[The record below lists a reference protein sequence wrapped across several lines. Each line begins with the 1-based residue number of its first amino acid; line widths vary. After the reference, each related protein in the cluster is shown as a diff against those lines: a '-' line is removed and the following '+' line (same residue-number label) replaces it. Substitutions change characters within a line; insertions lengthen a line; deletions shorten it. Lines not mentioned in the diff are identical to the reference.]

1 MEQLEREIRKEID
14 EMNTSVSLVDRLEAG
29 DTMDDDRR
37 EELLSST
44 RAVFDTVNPNNVKNS
59 LTDSQISIISKHDGY
74 PESGHFYSTPLAA
87 GKDPSKPEHGGPEAQ
102 PNPPDVGG
110 TPPDAPQQPTRT
122 GSKLSKQT
130 KCRQSQRPPPKQAE
144 DLHHHHHHPD
154 AAAKNPI
161 QQTNSASLANLLYPP
176 GAGGVGAAKR
186 KRLPSTVVLGLIQ
199 LLLSVTLAALG
210 GLVIARNASL
220 AMAGTGLWC
229 GAIAG
234 IAGSLGLMNVKMA
247 KTGFLAVNLICVAS
261 STLGL
266 ALTGI
271 GAVRDANLAQQD
283 ELIWGAVTA
292 GTGLLVALAVHFLIS
307 VFSVYYSALKL
318 CSRPTPKL
326 QMIDNV
332 MHSNSQAFMTQQKV
346 EDYINSLH
354 VEPGV
359 KDMMYQTMLKRSYGS
374 MYGEKHR
381 GDNYSTGT
389 SQRVMLVP
397 AGAGNGLPPMM
408 PLYPPVQTSPG
419 NAPLVYPPNLMPP
432 GVPQY
437 QPYPESALIE
447 AQISRANRKRS
458 TMRMNNERNG
468 GGGADVEQ
476 RPRRKSDSDLEK
488 TFTYT
493 GLDRDIADSYLAKEE
508 EKLTGSIVSN
518 SGMHPSPP
526 HTYHHDLMLIDHRTH
541 FERYND
547 IHISSS
553 MLPMIFA
560 RSFPLGD
567 APSMRDRNRVEPRSR
582 FSSSLR
588 KMRRSVFSFTSSRSS
603 KSSSSSFSSSDSIS
617 PSGRIVM
624 LLSVMRAT
632 GDVGVGV
639 RFLLI
644 SCERSASTHR
654 MRTMYA
660 SYRPFS
666 SSSSFSNSSR

>member
-37 EELLSST
+37 DELLSST
-44 RAVFDTVNPNNVKNS
+44 RAVFENVNPNNVKNS

-74 PESGHFYSTPLAA
+74 PESGHFYSTPLAG
-87 GKDPSKPEHGGPEAQ
+87 GKDPS
-102 PNPPDVGG
+102 VGG
-110 TPPDAPQQPTRT
+110 EPDTSSPAGTNQPELGKGGSDGNGDKSSPEVAGRT
-122 GSKLSKQT
+122 GSKLDKQT
-130 KCRQSQRPPPKQAE
+130 KCRQSQREQKGANMSQ
-144 DLHHHHHHPD
+144 PD
-154 AAAKNPI
+154 ISTKNPP
-161 QQTNSASLANLLYPP
+161 QPSASLANLLYAP
-176 GAGGVGAAKR
+176 GCGGVPKR
-186 KRLPSTVVLGLIQ
+186 KRLPSTVILGLIQ

-318 CSRPTPKL
+318 CSRPTQKL

-408 PLYPPVQTSPG
+408 PMYPPVQTSPG
-419 NAPLVYPPNLMPP
+419 NSPMIYPPNLMPP

-437 QPYPESALIE
+437 QPYPESALME

-458 TMRMNNERNG
+458 TMRMNNERNS
-468 GGGADVEQ
+468 AEME

-518 SGMHPSPP
+518 GGMHVTPP

-547 IHISSS
+547 IH
-553 MLPMIFA
+553 M
-560 RSFPLGD
+560 
-567 APSMRDRNRVEPRSR
+567 
-582 FSSSLR
+582 
-588 KMRRSVFSFTSSRSS
+588 
-603 KSSSSSFSSSDSIS
+603 
-617 PSGRIVM
+617 
-624 LLSVMRAT
+624 
-632 GDVGVGV
+632 
-639 RFLLI
+639 
-644 SCERSASTHR
+644 
-654 MRTMYA
+654 
-660 SYRPFS
+660 
-666 SSSSFSNSSR
+666 

>member
-14 EMNTSVSLVDRLEAG
+14 EMNTSVSLVDRLEAS
-29 DTMDDDRR
+29 DTMDEERR
-37 EELLSST
+37 DELLSST
-44 RAVFDTVNPNNVKNS
+44 RAVFESVNPNNVKNS

-74 PESGHFYSTPLAA
+74 PDSSGHFYSMPTGKEDGGGGGHPDHGGAGRPSGPDVTATEPTSKDRLTSKDRKQAKSKAKHQKVVGGGEKEQQPAA
-87 GKDPSKPEHGGPEAQ
+87 PAPGPEAMGKGQ
-102 PNPPDVGG
+102 TVG
-110 TPPDAPQQPTRT
+110 
-122 GSKLSKQT
+122 
-130 KCRQSQRPPPKQAE
+130 
-144 DLHHHHHHPD
+144 
-154 AAAKNPI
+154 
-161 QQTNSASLANLLYPP
+161 SASLANLLFAP
-176 GAGGVGAAKR
+176 GAGPGCTKR
-186 KRLPSTVVLGLIQ
+186 KKLPSTVVLGLIQ

-318 CSRPTPKL
+318 CSRPSQKL

-332 MHSNSQAFMTQQKV
+332 MHTNSQAFMTQQKV

-359 KDMMYQTMLKRSYGS
+359 KDMMYQTMLKRSFGS

-381 GDNYSTGT
+381 VGDNYSTGT

-408 PLYPPVQTSPG
+408 PMYPPVQSSPPG
-419 NAPLVYPPNLMPP
+419 NSSMIYPPNLMPP

-437 QPYPESALIE
+437 QPYPESALME
-447 AQISRANRKRS
+447 AQISRTNRKRS

-468 GGGADVEQ
+468 ADIE

-508 EKLTGSIVSN
+508 EKLSSSIVSN
-518 SGMHPSPP
+518 SGHHPSLP
-526 HTYHHDLMLIDHRTH
+526 HTYHHDLMLIDHRTN

-547 IHISSS
+547 IH
-553 MLPMIFA
+553 M
-560 RSFPLGD
+560 
-567 APSMRDRNRVEPRSR
+567 
-582 FSSSLR
+582 
-588 KMRRSVFSFTSSRSS
+588 
-603 KSSSSSFSSSDSIS
+603 
-617 PSGRIVM
+617 
-624 LLSVMRAT
+624 
-632 GDVGVGV
+632 
-639 RFLLI
+639 
-644 SCERSASTHR
+644 
-654 MRTMYA
+654 
-660 SYRPFS
+660 
-666 SSSSFSNSSR
+666 

>member
-37 EELLSST
+37 DELLSST
-44 RAVFDTVNPNNVKNS
+44 RAVFDNVNPNNVKNS

-74 PESGHFYSTPLAA
+74 PDSGHFYSTPH
-87 GKDPSKPEHGGPEAQ
+87 GKDLQPAGDQTLKLPDPPVSNQPDSPNGGTDGGVTA
-102 PNPPDVGG
+102 G
-110 TPPDAPQQPTRT
+110 TPPAMDGTGRPVRT
-122 GSKLSKQT
+122 GSKMDKQA
-130 KCRQSQRPPPKQAE
+130 KIRQSQRGNAPQDVPPT
-144 DLHHHHHHPD
+144 
-154 AAAKNPI
+154 KNAP
-161 QQTNSASLANLLYPP
+161 QVSASLANLLYTP
-176 GAGGVGAAKR
+176 GGAAKR

-318 CSRPTPKL
+318 CSRPTQKL
-326 QMIDNV
+326 QMMDNV

-408 PLYPPVQTSPG
+408 PMYPPVQTSPG
-419 NAPLVYPPNLMPP
+419 NSPMMYPNGLMPP

-437 QPYPESALIE
+437 QPYPESALME

-458 TMRMNNERNG
+458 TMRMNQHERQQQQAG
-468 GGGADVEQ
+468 ELEQ

-518 SGMHPSPP
+518 SGLHPAASSPP

-547 IHISSS
+547 IH
-553 MLPMIFA
+553 M
-560 RSFPLGD
+560 
-567 APSMRDRNRVEPRSR
+567 
-582 FSSSLR
+582 
-588 KMRRSVFSFTSSRSS
+588 
-603 KSSSSSFSSSDSIS
+603 
-617 PSGRIVM
+617 
-624 LLSVMRAT
+624 
-632 GDVGVGV
+632 
-639 RFLLI
+639 
-644 SCERSASTHR
+644 
-654 MRTMYA
+654 
-660 SYRPFS
+660 
-666 SSSSFSNSSR
+666 

>member
-37 EELLSST
+37 DELLSST
-44 RAVFDTVNPNNVKNS
+44 RAVFENVNPNNVKNS

-74 PESGHFYSTPLAA
+74 PDSGHFYSTPLAG
-87 GKDPSKPEHGGPEAQ
+87 GKDSTATAGADQSLKASETSPPTNGTNQTELGKVGSDGNAKSQPEVTGRTGGRA
-102 PNPPDVGG
+102 
-110 TPPDAPQQPTRT
+110 
-122 GSKLSKQT
+122 GSKLDKQT
-130 KCRQSQRPPPKQAE
+130 KCRQSQREHK
-144 DLHHHHHHPD
+144 D
-154 AAAKNPI
+154 ANLSQLDASTKNPP
-161 QQTNSASLANLLYPP
+161 QPSASLANLLYSP
-176 GAGGVGAAKR
+176 GCGVPKR
-186 KRLPSTVVLGLIQ
+186 KRLPSTVILGLIQ

-318 CSRPTPKL
+318 CSRPTQKL

-359 KDMMYQTMLKRSYGS
+359 KDMMYQTMMKRSYGS

-408 PLYPPVQTSPG
+408 PMYPPVQTSPG
-419 NAPLVYPPNLMPP
+419 NSPMMYPPNLMPP
-432 GVPQY
+432 GVPQQY
-437 QPYPESALIE
+437 QPYPESALME

-458 TMRMNNERNG
+458 TMRMNNERNS
-468 GGGADVEQ
+468 AEME

-518 SGMHPSPP
+518 SGMQVTPP

-547 IHISSS
+547 IH
-553 MLPMIFA
+553 M
-560 RSFPLGD
+560 
-567 APSMRDRNRVEPRSR
+567 
-582 FSSSLR
+582 
-588 KMRRSVFSFTSSRSS
+588 
-603 KSSSSSFSSSDSIS
+603 
-617 PSGRIVM
+617 
-624 LLSVMRAT
+624 
-632 GDVGVGV
+632 
-639 RFLLI
+639 
-644 SCERSASTHR
+644 
-654 MRTMYA
+654 
-660 SYRPFS
+660 
-666 SSSSFSNSSR
+666 

>member
-37 EELLSST
+37 DELLSST
-44 RAVFDTVNPNNVKNS
+44 RAVFENVNPNNVKNS

-74 PESGHFYSTPLAA
+74 PDSGHFYSTPLAG
-87 GKDPSKPEHGGPEAQ
+87 GKDPATAVGDDQTLKTREEHSP
-102 PNPPDVGG
+102 PNGTNQAEGKVGKVPPDVTGRSG
-110 TPPDAPQQPTRT
+110 RT
-122 GSKLSKQT
+122 GTKLDKQT
-130 KCRQSQRPPPKQAE
+130 KCRQSQREQKAPTLSPQ
-144 DLHHHHHHPD
+144 DVTT
-154 AAAKNPI
+154 KNPP
-161 QQTNSASLANLLYPP
+161 QPSASLANLLYPT
-176 GAGGVGAAKR
+176 GCGVPKR
-186 KRLPSTVVLGLIQ
+186 KRLPSTVILGLIQ

-318 CSRPTPKL
+318 CSRPTQKL

-359 KDMMYQTMLKRSYGS
+359 KDIMYQTMLKRSYGS

-408 PLYPPVQTSPG
+408 PMYPPVQTSPG
-419 NAPLVYPPNLMPP
+419 NSPMMYPPNLMPP

-437 QPYPESALIE
+437 QPYPESALME

-458 TMRMNNERNG
+458 TMRMNNERNS
-468 GGGADVEQ
+468 AEME

-518 SGMHPSPP
+518 SGMHVTPP

-547 IHISSS
+547 IH
-553 MLPMIFA
+553 M
-560 RSFPLGD
+560 
-567 APSMRDRNRVEPRSR
+567 
-582 FSSSLR
+582 
-588 KMRRSVFSFTSSRSS
+588 
-603 KSSSSSFSSSDSIS
+603 
-617 PSGRIVM
+617 
-624 LLSVMRAT
+624 
-632 GDVGVGV
+632 
-639 RFLLI
+639 
-644 SCERSASTHR
+644 
-654 MRTMYA
+654 
-660 SYRPFS
+660 
-666 SSSSFSNSSR
+666 

>member
-1 MEQLEREIRKEID
+1 MNRGEQTGAGRGSMEQLEREIRKEID

-29 DTMDDDRR
+29 DTMDDERR

-74 PESGHFYSTPLAA
+74 PESGHFYSTPLATA
-87 GKDPSKPEHGGPEAQ
+87 PGGKDPAGPPAAPTQPDANPNGTATPPEATQ
-102 PNPPDVGG
+102 PV
-110 TPPDAPQQPTRT
+110 RT
-122 GSKLSKQT
+122 GSKMSKQT
-130 KCRQSQRPPPKQAE
+130 KCRQSQRQAKQTD
-144 DLHHHHHHPD
+144 DLHHQHYPE
-154 AAAKNPI
+154 AATKNP
-161 QQTNSASLANLLYPP
+161 QQTNSASLVNLLYPP
-176 GAGGVGAAKR
+176 GGAGVAKR
-186 KRLPSTVVLGLIQ
+186 KSLPSTVVLGLIQ

-318 CSRPTPKL
+318 CSRPTQKL

-346 EDYINSLH
+346 EDYINSLQ

-408 PLYPPVQTSPG
+408 PMYPPVQTSPG
-419 NAPLVYPPNLMPP
+419 NSPMMYPPNLMPP

-437 QPYPESALIE
+437 QPYPESALME

-458 TMRMNNERNG
+458 TMRMNHERNG
-468 GGGADVEQ
+468 GDVEQ

-547 IHISSS
+547 IH
-553 MLPMIFA
+553 M
-560 RSFPLGD
+560 
-567 APSMRDRNRVEPRSR
+567 
-582 FSSSLR
+582 
-588 KMRRSVFSFTSSRSS
+588 
-603 KSSSSSFSSSDSIS
+603 
-617 PSGRIVM
+617 
-624 LLSVMRAT
+624 
-632 GDVGVGV
+632 
-639 RFLLI
+639 
-644 SCERSASTHR
+644 
-654 MRTMYA
+654 
-660 SYRPFS
+660 
-666 SSSSFSNSSR
+666 

>member
-14 EMNTSVSLVDRLEAG
+14 EMNTSVSLVDRLEAS
-29 DTMDDDRR
+29 DTMDEERR
-37 EELLSST
+37 DELLSST
-44 RAVFDTVNPNNVKNS
+44 RAVFESVNPNNVKNS

-74 PESGHFYSTPLAA
+74 PDSSGHFYSMPTGKEDGAGGGGGGGHLDHGGTGRPSGPDAPATGPTSKERKQTKSKAKHQKVVGGGGEKEQPAA
-87 GKDPSKPEHGGPEAQ
+87 PAPGPEAMGKGQ
-102 PNPPDVGG
+102 PLG
-110 TPPDAPQQPTRT
+110 
-122 GSKLSKQT
+122 
-130 KCRQSQRPPPKQAE
+130 
-144 DLHHHHHHPD
+144 
-154 AAAKNPI
+154 
-161 QQTNSASLANLLYPP
+161 SASLANLLFAP
-176 GAGGVGAAKR
+176 GAGPGCTKR
-186 KRLPSTVVLGLIQ
+186 KKLPSTVVLGLIQ

-318 CSRPTPKL
+318 CSRPSQKL

-332 MHSNSQAFMTQQKV
+332 MHTNSQAFMTQQKV

-359 KDMMYQTMLKRSYGS
+359 KDMMYQTMLKRSFGS

-381 GDNYSTGT
+381 VGDNYSTGT

-408 PLYPPVQTSPG
+408 PMYPPVQSSPPG
-419 NAPLVYPPNLMPP
+419 NSSMIYPPNLMPP

-437 QPYPESALIE
+437 QPYPESALME
-447 AQISRANRKRS
+447 AQISRTNRKRS

-468 GGGADVEQ
+468 ADIE

-508 EKLTGSIVSN
+508 EKLSSSIVSN
-518 SGMHPSPP
+518 SGHHPSLP
-526 HTYHHDLMLIDHRTH
+526 HTYHHDLMLIDHRTN

-547 IHISSS
+547 IH
-553 MLPMIFA
+553 M
-560 RSFPLGD
+560 
-567 APSMRDRNRVEPRSR
+567 
-582 FSSSLR
+582 
-588 KMRRSVFSFTSSRSS
+588 
-603 KSSSSSFSSSDSIS
+603 
-617 PSGRIVM
+617 
-624 LLSVMRAT
+624 
-632 GDVGVGV
+632 
-639 RFLLI
+639 
-644 SCERSASTHR
+644 
-654 MRTMYA
+654 
-660 SYRPFS
+660 
-666 SSSSFSNSSR
+666 

>member
-37 EELLSST
+37 DELLSST
-44 RAVFDTVNPNNVKNS
+44 RAVFENVNPNNVKNS

-74 PESGHFYSTPLAA
+74 PESGHFYSTPLTSA
-87 GKDPSKPEHGGPEAQ
+87 KDPTNVIGDGGDQILKTREENSS
-102 PNPPDVGG
+102 PNVANQTEGKVGKV
-110 TPPDAPQQPTRT
+110 PPDATGRSGRT
-122 GSKLSKQT
+122 GSKLDKQT
-130 KCRQSQRPPPKQAE
+130 KCRQSQREQKAPTLSPQ
-144 DLHHHHHHPD
+144 DLTT
-154 AAAKNPI
+154 KNS
-161 QQTNSASLANLLYPP
+161 QQPSASLANLLYPT
-176 GAGGVGAAKR
+176 GYGVPKR
-186 KRLPSTVVLGLIQ
+186 KRLPSTVILGLIQ

-318 CSRPTPKL
+318 CSRPTQKL

-359 KDMMYQTMLKRSYGS
+359 KDIMYQTMLKRSYGS

-408 PLYPPVQTSPG
+408 PMYPTVQTSPG
-419 NAPLVYPPNLMPP
+419 NSPMMYPPNLMPP

-437 QPYPESALIE
+437 QPYPESALME

-458 TMRMNNERNG
+458 TMRMNNERNS
-468 GGGADVEQ
+468 AEME

-508 EKLTGSIVSN
+508 EKLTGSLVSN
-518 SGMHPSPP
+518 SGMQVTPP

-547 IHISSS
+547 IH
-553 MLPMIFA
+553 M
-560 RSFPLGD
+560 
-567 APSMRDRNRVEPRSR
+567 
-582 FSSSLR
+582 
-588 KMRRSVFSFTSSRSS
+588 
-603 KSSSSSFSSSDSIS
+603 
-617 PSGRIVM
+617 
-624 LLSVMRAT
+624 
-632 GDVGVGV
+632 
-639 RFLLI
+639 
-644 SCERSASTHR
+644 
-654 MRTMYA
+654 
-660 SYRPFS
+660 
-666 SSSSFSNSSR
+666 

>member
-1 MEQLEREIRKEID
+1 MG
-14 EMNTSVSLVDRLEAG
+14 SVAL
-29 DTMDDDRR
+29 
-37 EELLSST
+37 
-44 RAVFDTVNPNNVKNS
+44 
-59 LTDSQISIISKHDGY
+59 
-74 PESGHFYSTPLAA
+74 
-87 GKDPSKPEHGGPEAQ
+87 SKPPGKARKQAKSKAAKYQKGGVEKERPVSPVA
-102 PNPPDVGG
+102 PPAM
-110 TPPDAPQQPTRT
+110 PDAMDKGQP
-122 GSKLSKQT
+122 LS
-130 KCRQSQRPPPKQAE
+130 
-144 DLHHHHHHPD
+144 
-154 AAAKNPI
+154 
-161 QQTNSASLANLLYPP
+161 SASLANLLFAP
-176 GAGGVGAAKR
+176 GGGGGGVGCNKR
-186 KRLPSTVVLGLIQ
+186 KKLPSAVVLGLIQ

-318 CSRPTPKL
+318 CSRPSQKL

-359 KDMMYQTMLKRSYGS
+359 KDMMYQTMLKRSFGS
-374 MYGEKHR
+374 IYGEKHR
-381 GDNYSTGT
+381 VGDNYSTGT

-397 AGAGNGLPPMM
+397 AGAGNGLPPMIPM
-408 PLYPPVQTSPG
+408 YPSVQSSPPG
-419 NAPLVYPPNLMPP
+419 NSSMIYPQNLMPP

-437 QPYPESALIE
+437 QPYPESALME

-468 GGGADVEQ
+468 ADIE

-508 EKLTGSIVSN
+508 EKLSSSIVSN
-518 SGMHPSPP
+518 SGHHPSLP

-547 IHISSS
+547 IH
-553 MLPMIFA
+553 M
-560 RSFPLGD
+560 
-567 APSMRDRNRVEPRSR
+567 
-582 FSSSLR
+582 
-588 KMRRSVFSFTSSRSS
+588 
-603 KSSSSSFSSSDSIS
+603 
-617 PSGRIVM
+617 
-624 LLSVMRAT
+624 
-632 GDVGVGV
+632 
-639 RFLLI
+639 
-644 SCERSASTHR
+644 
-654 MRTMYA
+654 
-660 SYRPFS
+660 
-666 SSSSFSNSSR
+666 